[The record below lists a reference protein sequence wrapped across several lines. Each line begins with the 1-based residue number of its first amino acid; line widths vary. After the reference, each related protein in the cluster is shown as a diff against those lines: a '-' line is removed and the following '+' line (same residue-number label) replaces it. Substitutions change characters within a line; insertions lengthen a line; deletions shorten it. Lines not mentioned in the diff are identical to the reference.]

1 MRLNFFSKTATL
13 AVFEK
18 SIEKFILPCILS
30 DIGIFL
36 YSILPPLRL
45 AFRLIR
51 YPFSMRAV
59 SLGQIRSLWIYRIIL
74 CRVSI
79 ITAAEHLPL
88 ATMPVRKGSSLS
100 VSTNE
105 RNEHICRRK

>member
-59 SLGQIRSLWIYRIIL
+59 CTSQG
-74 CRVSI
+74 
-79 ITAAEHLPL
+79 
-88 ATMPVRKGSSLS
+88 
-100 VSTNE
+100 
-105 RNEHICRRK
+105 RNPKYENCNRCSKIC

>member
-59 SLGQIRSLWIYRIIL
+59 CTSQGRNPKIQHNKEN
-74 CRVSI
+74 VF
-79 ITAAEHLPL
+79 
-88 ATMPVRKGSSLS
+88 VRGKFGAFQ
-100 VSTNE
+100 
-105 RNEHICRRK
+105 RF

>member
-18 SIEKFILPCILS
+18 SIEKFIFPCILS

-51 YPFSMRAV
+51 YPYSQRLFRDARGF
-59 SLGQIRSLWIYRIIL
+59 LFNRFEIGIL
-74 CRVSI
+74 SDQ
-79 ITAAEHLPL
+79 
-88 ATMPVRKGSSLS
+88 
-100 VSTNE
+100 
-105 RNEHICRRK
+105 RRR